1 LARFLALD
9 WDHKQLHVVAATVS
23 GGNVRIQR
31 AAVWAEPQSP
41 NPAEAEALGKLLRER
56 LKQAG
61 IAPAPVLACLGR
73 DRVILK
79 EVRYPAV
86 AAAEEPALVRFQ
98 AVKELTEPADEVVI
112 DYVPVGNGG
121 NGERRALVLI
131 VRREMLQAY
140 QALCQAAGLKLAAL
154 TPRPYGTAA
163 CLSRL
168 AGDPGASS
176 AFTAVPPPPAGAGP
190 ATVAVVT
197 VAEHWAEFC
206 VLRGGSL
213 VFARALGVG
222 PGLAGEVRRSLI
234 VHAGQAPQHPVTAV
248 YLAGNSEHSELRE
261 RLQDLL
267 DLPVHAFDP
276 FARVERPE
284 MPTAGRGAFSGAVGL
299 LYAQADRAGLPINF
313 VRVKQAQQT
322 ADPNRRR
329 LVIAAA
335 LAGVLLLGGVA
346 WCFAQLNAAD
356 VELAGLSA
364 KNTELDQELLP
375 VEETGKYL
383 KGVGDWVDGG
393 VVWLDEIYELVD
405 RFPDNPNLRLTELQ
419 CIPQAAGSKDKH
431 VGSIILTGITT
442 DDQFAKELAQRLDED
457 SRHYRIHPLD
467 ITSNNTGL
475 DVFRQFRRKFTLRI
489 DVEKRPPSEYKRKL
503 TPPASEQPAGNRPRG
518 GRGNAAPE
526 GFGGEA
532 P

>member
-1 LARFLALD
+1 LALD
-9 WDHKQLHVVAATVS
+9 WDHKQLHVVAATLS
-23 GGNVRIQR
+23 GANVRIQR

-41 NPAEAEALGKLLRER
+41 NPAEAEALGRLLRER

-86 AAAEEPALVRFQ
+86 AIAEEPALVRFQ

-112 DYVPVGNGG
+112 DYTPLGAGA

-131 VRREMLQAY
+131 ARRELLQAY

-154 TPRPYGTAA
+154 TPRPFGTAA
-163 CLSRL
+163 CLNRL
-168 AGDPGASS
+168 GGDAAASG
-176 AFTAVPPPPAGAGP
+176 AFTAVPPPPGGAGTG
-190 ATVAVVT
+190 AVAVVT

-206 VLRGGSL
+206 VLRAGTL
-213 VFARALGVG
+213 VFARALAVG

-267 DLPVHAFDP
+267 SLPVHAFDP

-284 MPTAGRGAFSGAVGL
+284 MPTAGRGGFSGAVGL
-299 LYAQADRAGLPINF
+299 LYAQADRSGLPINF
-313 VRVKQAQQT
+313 AKVKQAQQT
-322 ADPNRRR
+322 AAPGRRR
-329 LVIAAA
+329 LALVAA
-335 LAGVLLLGGVA
+335 LAAVALLCGVA
-346 WCFAQLNAAD
+346 WCYAQLDAAD
-356 VELAGLSA
+356 RELGELAVQ
-364 KNTELDQELLP
+364 NTKLDGELVP
-375 VEETGKYL
+375 VEEDAKYL

-393 VVWLDEIYELVD
+393 VVWLDEVYELID

-419 CIPQAAGSKDKH
+419 CIPAAAGSKDKH

-442 DDQFAKELAQRLDED
+442 DDQFAQELAHRLDED

-503 TPPASEQPAGNRPRG
+503 TPPASEPAAGNRQRG
-518 GRGNAAPE
+518 GRRNAPAAAAPD
-526 GFGGEA
+526 GF
-532 P
+532 